1 MLFRSVKSAAL
12 YCRVLEQEGFQVEK
26 DVCGISTAFTA
37 SFGSG
42 RPHIGILAEY
52 DALSGLSQKAGSL
65 TQEELVP
72 GGYGHGCGHN
82 LLGAGALAAALGV
95 KAYLEQAGV
104 PGTVTLYGCPGEEG
118 GAAKAFMARDGLGL
132 HTHRVNAHGILPRTY
147 SFSDEGAR
155 LYAGT
160 RMCDA
165 FSGEDNPVWM
175 RPRSSLLLPES
186 QKAALLPVLE
196 QADPLQ

>member
-1 MLFRSVKSAAL
+1 MQKNRRPWPPLKRKGTVICHVADTIWANPELSLQEVKSAAL

-82 LLGAGALAAALGV
+82 LLGAGALAAGAGGKGLSGTGRCSRRRDALR
-95 KAYLEQAGV
+95 L
-104 PGTVTLYGCPGEEG
+104 PRRG
-118 GAAKAFMARDGLGL
+118 GRRSQGL
-132 HTHRVNAHGILPRTY
+132 HG
-147 SFSDEGAR
+147 
-155 LYAGT
+155 AGT
-160 RMCDA
+160 TCGI
-165 FSGEDNPVWM
+165 SWTP
-175 RPRSSLLLPES
+175 P
-186 QKAALLPVLE
+186 
-196 QADPLQ
+196 